1 MWVLIAPSGTIH
13 SILAADV
20 VIAHAI
26 VVVIVVVIVA
36 VIAVVV
42 VVGMAVGMGII
53 VTMMNVR
60 REGVFVVWDRPSQS
74 SSRG

>member
-26 VVVIVVVIVA
+26 VVVIVVV
-36 VIAVVV
+36 V
-42 VVGMAVGMGII
+42 VVGMAAGMGII
-53 VTMMNVR
+53 VMMMMMMMNVR